1 MTSFPDAV
9 LAWVIPALVVF
20 GVTAAAVAVA
30 VWSVRRARRSPRARA
45 RAEADRTRAG
55 SALVRLDDAVGELD
69 LEVGLS
75 GALYDGEAPA
85 ALRRARMVAQHVRDE
100 AFESFRG
107 LDDAEPAEVRR
118 VSARIRTR
126 AEEALGVVA
135 GARSAHDEWMRAHR
149 SAAGQVD
156 AAGARLERLR
166 TELGDPGALV
176 ADLSARFDESEW
188 QQAAAAARTASAALT
203 AAQHHLATAR
213 SLAADPTR
221 SAFPE
226 LAVAERE
233 LRRAESSARALE
245 ESHRLVTDAA
255 LAVPQEIDAARAAI
269 AQGLRVRDD
278 LEPADAERLSGE
290 LREVTA
296 ELDRLTPLGARR
308 PTATVEAIAGL
319 RARLDL
325 ALGDART
332 AQQRLRGARTAL
344 PGTLASARGALARAE
359 AAVVGAGADARV
371 RLDAAQRELAA
382 ARRADDPVEALDA
395 ARRAQRHAEDAQALA
410 DYARVTSR
418 PVGPLAG

>member
-1 MTSFPDAV
+1 MIPLPDTV
-9 LAWVIPALVVF
+9 LAWVIPAVVVF

-85 ALRRARMVAQHVRDE
+85 ALRRARMIAQHVRDE
-100 AFESFRG
+100 SFESFRG
-107 LDDAEPAEVRR
+107 LDDADPDEVRR
-118 VSARIRTR
+118 VSARIRSRT
-126 AEEALGVVA
+126 EEALGVVA
-135 GARSAHDEWMRAHR
+135 GARAAHDEWMRAHR
-149 SAAGQVD
+149 SAVTQVD

-176 ADLSARFDESEW
+176 ADLSGRFDETEW
-188 QQAAAAARTASAALT
+188 QQAAVAARTASTALT
-203 AAQHHLATAR
+203 SAQQHLGAAR

-233 LRRAESSARALE
+233 LRRAASSARALE
-245 ESHRLVTDAA
+245 EAHRLVTDAA
-255 LAVPQEIDAARAAI
+255 LAMPQEIDATRAAV
-269 AQGLRVRDD
+269 AQAMRVRDD
-278 LEPADAERLSGE
+278 LEPADAERLGRE
-290 LREVTA
+290 LRAVTE
-296 ELDRLTPLGARR
+296 ELDRLIPLAARR
-308 PTATVEAIAGL
+308 PTATVEAIARL

-359 AAVVGAGADARV
+359 VAVAGAGADARV

-382 ARRADDPVEALDA
+382 ARRSDDPVEALDA

-410 DYARVTSR
+410 DYARLKT
-418 PVGPLAG
+418 PPADPLAR

>member
-1 MTSFPDAV
+1 MTPLPDAV
-9 LAWVIPALVVF
+9 LAWVIPAVVVF
-20 GVTAAAVAVA
+20 GVTAVAIAVA

-85 ALRRARMVAQHVRDE
+85 ALRRARMIAQHVRDE
-100 AFESFRG
+100 AFESFRE
-107 LDDAEPAEVRR
+107 LDDAEPVDVRR

-135 GARSAHDEWMRAHR
+135 GARAAHDEWMRAHR
-149 SAAGQVD
+149 SAVTQVD

-176 ADLSARFDESEW
+176 ADLAGRFDDTEW
-188 QQAAAAARTASAALT
+188 QQAAVAARTASAAL
-203 AAQHHLATAR
+203 ASAQHHLEAAR

-226 LAVAERE
+226 LSVAERE

-255 LAVPQEIDAARAAI
+255 HAVPQEIDAARAAV
-269 AQGLRVRDD
+269 AQGMRVREG
-278 LEPADAERLSGE
+278 LEPADAERLGRE
-290 LREVTA
+290 LRAVTD
-296 ELDRLTPLGARR
+296 ELDRLTPVAARH
-308 PTATVEAIAGL
+308 PTATVTAIARL

-359 AAVVGAGADARV
+359 VAVAGAGADARV
-371 RLDAAQRELAA
+371 RLDAAQRELAG

-395 ARRAQRHAEDAQALA
+395 ARRAQRLAEDAQALA
-410 DYARVTSR
+410 DYARLKNR
-418 PVGPLAG
+418 PPDPLGR